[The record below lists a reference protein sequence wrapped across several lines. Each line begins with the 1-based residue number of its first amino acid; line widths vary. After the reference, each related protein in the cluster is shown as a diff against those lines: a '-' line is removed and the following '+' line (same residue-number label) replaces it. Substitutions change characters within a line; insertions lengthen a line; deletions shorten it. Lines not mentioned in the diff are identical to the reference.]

1 MASTTDD
8 HDTVRIA
15 LKLGYLGTRYH
26 GFQYQP
32 ESVCPT
38 IEGALFHALTGLK
51 LIEDRASAQY
61 AAAGRTDKG
70 VHALAQ
76 VISFDTAKHGVT
88 PRMVNSLLPND
99 IWIYALA
106 KPGPG
111 FNARRDACSR
121 EYRYFLPLFSLPPL
135 DLPRMR
141 DAAACFVGTHDFSN
155 FAQPPGPNELEAEH
169 YSPFRE
175 VKRIAITADIT
186 GSFLIL
192 DLEADS
198 FLRKMVRKIVAAL
211 IMVGR
216 GLRDS
221 RWLEALL
228 AGELTGQLEP
238 APACGL
244 ILRNVSYPGLTF
256 TVDEYA
262 RRRMLTRLSTDLQ
275 FHATI
280 AEVLR
285 ELAREPEMV

>member
-1 MASTTDD
+1 MSTTEDREP
-8 HDTVRIA
+8 VRIA

-26 GFQYQP
+26 GFQSQP
-32 ESVCPT
+32 QSAGPT
-38 IEGALFHALTGLK
+38 IEGALFEALTGLK
-51 LIEDRASAQY
+51 LIEDRASSNY

-76 VISFDTAKHGVT
+76 VVSFDTLKSGVT
-88 PRMVNSLLPND
+88 PRMVNSLLPAD
-99 IWIYALA
+99 IWVYALA
-106 KPGPG
+106 TPGPG
-111 FNARRDACSR
+111 FNARRDADSR
-121 EYRYFLPLFSLPPL
+121 EYRYFVPLFTLPAL
-135 DLPRMR
+135 NLTRIR
-141 DAAACFVGTHDFSN
+141 EAAACFVGTHDFSN
-155 FAQPPGPNELEAEH
+155 FAQPPGLNELEAEH
-169 YSPFRE
+169 HSPFRE
-175 VKRIAITADIT
+175 VKRIAITAEST

-221 RWLEALL
+221 WWLGALL
-228 AGELTGQLEP
+228 AGELTEQLEP

-244 ILRNVSYPGLTF
+244 LLRNVSYPGLTF

-262 RRRMLTRLSTDLQ
+262 RRRMVTRLTTELQ

-285 ELAREPEMV
+285 ELAREPERV

>member
-1 MASTTDD
+1 MASRTDD
-8 HDTVRIA
+8 RDTVRIA
-15 LKLGYLGTRYH
+15 FKLGYLGTRYH
-26 GFQYQP
+26 GFQGQP
-32 ESVCPT
+32 ESAGPT
-38 IEGALFHALTGLK
+38 IEGALFEALTGLK
-51 LIEDRASAQY
+51 LIEDRATAKY

-76 VISFDTAKHGVT
+76 VISFDTAKRSVT
-88 PRMVNSLLPND
+88 PRMVNSLLPAD
-99 IWIYALA
+99 IWVYALA
-106 KPGPG
+106 TPGPE

-135 DLPRMR
+135 DLTRMHE
-141 DAAACFVGTHDFSN
+141 AAVCFTGTHDFSN
-155 FAQPPGPNELEAEH
+155 FAQPPGLNELEAEH

-175 VKRIAITADIT
+175 VKRIAITADST
-186 GSFLIL
+186 GSFFIL

-221 RWLEALL
+221 RRVEALL
-228 AGELTGQLEP
+228 AGELTEQLEP

-244 ILRNVSYPGLTF
+244 ILRNITYPGLTF

-262 RRRMLTRLSTDLQ
+262 RRRMVTRLTSKLQ

-285 ELAREPEMV
+285 EFAREP

>member
-1 MASTTDD
+1 MTEDR
-8 HDTVRIA
+8 DTVRIA

-26 GFQYQP
+26 GFQLQP
-32 ESVCPT
+32 QSAVPT
-38 IEGALFHALTGLK
+38 IEGALIAALTGLQ
-51 LIEDRASAQY
+51 LLEDRASANY
-61 AAAGRTDKG
+61 AAAGRTDTG

-76 VISFDTAKHGVT
+76 VISFDTARLGVT
-88 PRMVNSLLPND
+88 PRMVNSLLPGD
-99 IWIYALA
+99 IWVYALA
-106 KPGPG
+106 TPGSE

-121 EYRYFLPLFSLPPL
+121 EYRYVLPLFTQPAL

-141 DAAACFVGTHDFSN
+141 DAAACLIGTHDFSS
-155 FAQPPGPNELEAEH
+155 FAQPPGPKELEAAH

-175 VKRIAITADIT
+175 VKRISITADSA
-186 GSFLIL
+186 GAFLRL

-211 IMVGR
+211 IMIGR
-216 GLRDS
+216 GLRD
-221 RWLEALL
+221 RLWLEVLL
-228 AGELTGQLEP
+228 ERRISAQLEP

-244 ILRNVSYPGLTF
+244 MLRHVSYPGITF

-262 RRRMLTRLSTDLQ
+262 RRRMVARLTTELQ
-275 FHATI
+275 YHATI

>member
-1 MASTTDD
+1 MTEDR
-8 HDTVRIA
+8 DTVRIA

-26 GFQYQP
+26 GFQIQP
-32 ESVCPT
+32 QSAVPT
-38 IEGALFHALTGLK
+38 IEGALFAALTGLQ
-51 LIEDRASAQY
+51 LLEDRASANY
-61 AAAGRTDKG
+61 AAAGRTDTG

-76 VISFDTAKHGVT
+76 VISFDTARPGVT
-88 PRMVNSLLPND
+88 PRMVNSLLPGD
-99 IWIYALA
+99 IWVYALA
-106 KPGPG
+106 TPGSE

-121 EYRYFLPLFSLPPL
+121 EYRYVLPLCTQPAL

-141 DAAACFVGTHDFSN
+141 DAAACFVGTHDFSS
-155 FAQPPGPNELEAEH
+155 FAQPPGPKEREAAH

-175 VKRIAITADIT
+175 VKRITITADST
-186 GSFLIL
+186 RALL
-192 DLEADS
+192 RVDLEADS

-211 IMVGR
+211 IMIGR
-216 GLRDS
+216 GLRD
-221 RWLEALL
+221 RPWLEGLL
-228 AGELTGQLEP
+228 DRRISAQLEP

-244 ILRNVSYPGLTF
+244 ILRNVSYPGITF

-262 RRRMLTRLSTDLQ
+262 RRRMVARLTTELQ

>member
-1 MASTTDD
+1 MCTTEDR
-8 HDTVRIA
+8 DTVRIA

-26 GFQYQP
+26 GFQIQP
-32 ESVCPT
+32 QSAGPT
-38 IEGALFHALTGLK
+38 IEGALFEALTGLK
-51 LIEDRASAQY
+51 LIEDRASSKY

-70 VHALAQ
+70 AHALAQ
-76 VISFDTAKHGVT
+76 VISFDTAKPGVT
-88 PRMVNSLLPND
+88 PRMVNSLLPED
-99 IWIYALA
+99 IWVYALA
-106 KPGPG
+106 TPGPG
-111 FNARRDACSR
+111 FNARRDARSR
-121 EYRYFLPLFSLPPL
+121 EYRYFVPLFTQPAL

-141 DAAACFVGTHDFSN
+141 EAAACFMGTHDFSS

-175 VKRIAITADIT
+175 VKRIAITADST
-186 GSFLIL
+186 GSFLMV

-211 IMVGR
+211 IMIAR
-216 GLRDS
+216 GIRDT
-221 RWLEALL
+221 RWVEALL
-228 AGELTGQLEP
+228 ACELTEQLEP

-244 ILRNVSYPGLTF
+244 MLKNVSYPDLTF

-262 RRRMLTRLSTDLQ
+262 RRRMVTRLTTELQ

-285 ELAREPEMV
+285 EMARE

>member
-1 MASTTDD
+1 MASRTDD
-8 HDTVRIA
+8 RDTVRIA

-26 GFQYQP
+26 GFQSQP
-32 ESVCPT
+32 QSAGPT
-38 IEGALFHALTGLK
+38 IEGALFEALTGLK
-51 LIEDRASAQY
+51 LMEDRVTAKY

-76 VISFDTAKHGVT
+76 VISFDTAKRSVT
-88 PRMVNSLLPND
+88 PRMVNSLLPAD
-99 IWIYALA
+99 IWVYALA
-106 KPGPG
+106 TPGPG

-121 EYRYFLPLFSLPPL
+121 EYRYFLPRFSLPPL
-135 DLPRMR
+135 DLTRMHE
-141 DAAACFVGTHDFSN
+141 AAASFTGTHDFSN
-155 FAQPPGPNELEAEH
+155 FAQPPGLNELEAEH

-175 VKRIAITADIT
+175 VKRIAITADST

-221 RWLEALL
+221 RWVEALL
-228 AGELTGQLEP
+228 AGELTEQLEP

-256 TVDEYA
+256 AVDEYA
-262 RRRMLTRLSTDLQ
+262 RRRMVTRLTTELQ

-285 ELAREPEMV
+285 ELLREP

>member
-1 MASTTDD
+1 MSTTEDREME
-8 HDTVRIA
+8 RIA

-26 GFQYQP
+26 GFQIQP
-32 ESVCPT
+32 QSAGPT
-38 IEGALFHALTGLK
+38 IEGALFDALTGLK
-51 LIEDRASAQY
+51 LIEDRASSNY

-88 PRMVNSLLPND
+88 PRMVNSLLPED
-99 IWIYALA
+99 IWVYALA
-106 KPGPG
+106 TPGPS

-121 EYRYFLPLFSLPPL
+121 EYRYFVPLFTQPAL
-135 DLPRMR
+135 DLTRMR
-141 DAAACFVGTHDFSN
+141 EAAACLMGTHDFSS

-169 YSPFRE
+169 YLPFRE
-175 VKRIAITADIT
+175 VKRIAITADCT
-186 GSFLIL
+186 RSFLMV

-198 FLRKMVRKIVAAL
+198 FLRKMVRKIIAAL
-211 IMVGR
+211 IIVGR

-221 RWLEALL
+221 QWLEALL
-228 AGELTGQLEP
+228 ERRISEQLEP
-238 APACGL
+238 VPACGL
-244 ILRNVSYPGLTF
+244 VLRNVSYPDLTF

-262 RRRMLTRLSTDLQ
+262 RRRMVSRLTTELQ

-285 ELAREPEMV
+285 EMARE

>member
-1 MASTTDD
+1 MSTTEDREL
-8 HDTVRIA
+8 VRIA

-26 GFQYQP
+26 GFQIQP
-32 ESVCPT
+32 QSAVPT
-38 IEGALFHALTGLK
+38 VEGALFEALTGLQ
-51 LIEDRASAQY
+51 LIEDRASANY

-88 PRMVNSLLPND
+88 PRMVNSLLPAD
-99 IWIYALA
+99 IWVYALA
-106 KPGPG
+106 TPGSR

-121 EYRYFLPLFSLPPL
+121 EYRYVVPLFTQPAL

-141 DAAACFVGTHDFSN
+141 EAAACLMGTHDFSR
-155 FAQPPGPNELEAEH
+155 FAQPPGANELEAEH

-175 VKRIAITADIT
+175 VKRIAITEDST
-186 GSFLIL
+186 RSFLMV

-198 FLRKMVRKIVAAL
+198 FLRKMARKIVAAL

-216 GLRDS
+216 GLRDTS
-221 RWLEALL
+221 WVESLL
-228 AGELTGQLEP
+228 AGELTDQLEP

-244 ILRNVSYPGLTF
+244 MLRNVSYPGVIF
-256 TVDEYA
+256 AVDEYA
-262 RRRMLTRLSTDLQ
+262 RRRMVTRLTSELQ

-285 ELAREPEMV
+285 ELAREPERV